1 MLANNLQSETTGPW
15 TFNPEV
21 LHENTFPVID
31 QMQINVHIININ
43 DYFEDISFE
52 QILKEISFK
61 NLNNSE
67 DSDEKIESFI
77 QLDINSNYLIK
88 KRKRQ
93 KIIFKTKKIINK
105 YDQKI
110 KQYNGHN

>member
-1 MLANNLQSETTGPW
+1 MLVNNLQSQTTGPW

-21 LHENTFPVID
+21 LHENTFQVIG
-31 QMQINVHIININ
+31 QMQINAHIININ

-52 QILKEISFK
+52 NILKEISFK

-67 DSDEKIESFI
+67 NSDEKIESLI

-88 KRKRQ
+88 KEKAEKKIKRTQ
-93 KIIFKTKKIINK
+93 KIWPKNKKIK
-105 YDQKI
+105 WS
-110 KQYNGHN
+110 